1 MKDLLE
7 KPPPVQVEYFKD
19 ILRTIRDPLLVLYA
33 DLYVLAANRSFYKTF
48 KLKPKET
55 IGQLIYDLGNSQWD
69 IPSLRALL
77 ETILPQK
84 GCSMTTKWNMI
95 FPASAGAPCS

>member
-33 DLYVLAANRSFYKTF
+33 DLYVLA
-48 KLKPKET
+48 KPKET